1 MRPLQY
7 MVVVVVGA
15 SVPVSKVYSQ
25 NSQII
30 FQAYPHLCHLCPLQH
45 IWRESSICPFL
56 GILN

>member
-7 MVVVVVGA
+7 MVVVVGGA

-30 FQAYPHLCHLCPLQH
+30 FQAYPHLCHLPIAAHLER
-45 IWRESSICPFL
+45 I
-56 GILN
+56 